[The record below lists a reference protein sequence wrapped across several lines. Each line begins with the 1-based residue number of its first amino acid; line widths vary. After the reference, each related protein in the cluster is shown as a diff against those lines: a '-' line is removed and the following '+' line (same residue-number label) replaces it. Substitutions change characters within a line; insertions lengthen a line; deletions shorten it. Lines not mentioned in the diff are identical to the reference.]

1 MAANDAIKFNNGKV
15 VCGRWKVLSRLG
27 AGGCGSVYKVED
39 LKHKG
44 YVAALKAEAIVEDD
58 SGVLKLEA
66 AVLKKLADRKNVIRL
81 LMSGKRTKYS
91 FIVITLCGSDLMS
104 LKKKTPEGFGES
116 TILRIG
122 IFALYA
128 IKQLHEIGFVH
139 RDVKPG
145 NMMNGAS
152 GRDKRIIFLIDYGM
166 VRNFV
171 VRSGTTITMRKP
183 RKNVLLRGTLRYCSL
198 SVHRRLEQGRVDDLW
213 AMIYML
219 GELYVGL
226 PWNRITVEKEIIKI
240 KESETDENV
249 FRDCPE
255 EFIAIAKY
263 LRTLTYQDR
272 PDYHKIYNLFIGA
285 MKREKYSFTEKYEWE
300 EDVPAQATHL
310 DTAIDYSSRE
320 LMSKK
325 PLEGFE
331 KEALLYTNIHEKN
344 FKEVILTI

>member
-1 MAANDAIKFNNGKV
+1 MHRLSLYVLLQV

-91 FIVITLCGSDLMS
+91 LCQRFAAARDRFRAPGRETWKHDERSKRSRQADNFPDRLWYGAQ
-104 LKKKTPEGFGES
+104 LRRTKRNNHHHAEAPEKRAAS
-116 TILRIG
+116 W
-122 IFALYA
+122 
-128 IKQLHEIGFVH
+128 
-139 RDVKPG
+139 DV
-145 NMMNGAS
+145 
-152 GRDKRIIFLIDYGM
+152 
-166 VRNFV
+166 
-171 VRSGTTITMRKP
+171 T
-183 RKNVLLRGTLRYCSL
+183 VLLAQRSSAAGAANRQF
-198 SVHRRLEQGRVDDLW
+198 QGRVDDLW